1 MDFLAKLQL
10 LYQSKV
16 TLDAMSEDGI
26 DVTEPLSDIEKK
38 IAEARKMHD
47 SLEVIE
53 YYKRRKRWKS
63 GNKLTDAEKD
73 SIREKQR
80 LNTATIAEEVFS
92 E

>member
-26 DVTEPLSDIEKK
+26 DVTEPLSGIEKK

-53 YYKRRKRWKS
+53 YYKRRKRWKP

>member
-26 DVTEPLSDIEKK
+26 DVAKQLLAIEKK

-63 GNKLTDAEKD
+63 GNKLTSAEKD

-80 LNTATIAEEVFS
+80 LNAATIAEEVFS

>member
-26 DVTEPLSDIEKK
+26 DVAEQLSDIEKK

-63 GNKLTDAEKD
+63 GNKLTDSEKD

>member
-26 DVTEPLSDIEKK
+26 DVAKQLLDIEKK

-63 GNKLTDAEKD
+63 GNKLTSAEKD

-80 LNTATIAEEVFS
+80 LNSATIAEEVFS
-92 E
+92 G

>member
-26 DVTEPLSDIEKK
+26 DVAKQLLDIEKK

-63 GNKLTDAEKD
+63 GNKLTSAEKD

-80 LNTATIAEEVFS
+80 LNAATIAEEVFS